1 MTETPSALEHRAREA
16 AARFVAGEAPPE
28 LSPLGDGL
36 INDTFL
42 VQPQGAPKLV
52 LQRINR
58 AVFPDPPAILHNLRT
73 IENHL
78 QRGASAAQNGGTA
91 LALPQLIPTLAGED
105 YLLDAAGDY
114 WRALEYL
121 EGTLTLE
128 ALDGPERAERVGLG
142 LAQFHQLLSSLDPAQ
157 LQDTLPGFHVTSLY
171 LEAFRETIAGLELKR
186 ARELR
191 LWETFV
197 EDRAERA
204 LLLERALHEGR
215 TRLRVVHGDP
225 KLSNFLFWRGGKR
238 VVSLIDLDTVK
249 PGLIHH
255 DLGDCLRSCC
265 NPAGELPAFST
276 SVFFDLDM
284 ATAILRGYLGEAR
297 ELLSAEEVAL
307 IGLAIWLLP
316 FELGVRF
323 LTDHLRGNLYFK
335 ATDPQQ
341 NLHRA
346 VTQFRLTESIE
357 GMAPQIERVIL
368 ELTGA
373 MG

>member
-1 MTETPSALEHRAREA
+1 MNGVSALEPRARA
-16 AARFVAGEAPPE
+16 AAQRFVAAEGPLG

-42 VQPQGAPKLV
+42 LQAPAGPRVV
-52 LQRINR
+52 LQRLNR

-73 IENHL
+73 LENHL
-78 QRGASAAQNGGTA
+78 QQQPAAV
-91 LALPQLIPTLAGED
+91 LVLPRLIPTLEGED
-105 YLLDAAGDY
+105 YLLDADGDY

-121 EGTLTLE
+121 EGALTLDS
-128 ALDGPERAERVGLG
+128 LDGPDRAERVGIG
-142 LAQFHQLLSSLDPAQ
+142 LARFHRLFSGLDPAR
-157 LQDTLPGFHVTSLY
+157 LQDTLPGFHVTSRY
-171 LEAFRETIAGLELKR
+171 LQVFRETIAGLELKR
-186 ARELR
+186 AREVG
-191 LWETFV
+191 LWEGFV

-204 LLLERALHEGR
+204 LGLERALHEGR

-225 KLSNFLFWRGGKR
+225 KLGNFLFWRGGKR

-265 NPAGELPAFST
+265 NPSGELPALGG
-276 SVFFDLDM
+276 SVLFDLDT

-297 ELLSAEEVAL
+297 ELLSADEVAL

-323 LTDHLRGNLYFK
+323 LTDHLQGNPYFK
-335 ATDPQQ
+335 VADPMQ

-357 GMAPQIERVIL
+357 GIALEIERVIAGL
-368 ELTGA
+368 AQGS
-373 MG
+373 G